1 MLTPSETASNLA
13 LADPWGG
20 PPGPQPAPWPAVC
33 ASSKRPTRASAA
45 DRGVRLTVR
54 RMPTGLALALFLAL
68 PVVSADRGAAHFK
81 NVVVY
86 QELGRFGGWP
96 ANQGVWS
103 WGDEIVVGLR
113 SAIFKVNPVSH
124 AVDNSKPQDEYQ
136 ARSLDGGLTWNIE
149 KPPSLVRPENGGPQ
163 PVDPP

>member
-1 MLTPSETASNLA
+1 MM
-13 LADPWGG
+13 
-20 PPGPQPAPWPAVC
+20 
-33 ASSKRPTRASAA
+33 TRF
-45 DRGVRLTVR
+45 
-54 RMPTGLALALFLAL
+54 ALALFLAL
-68 PVVSADRGAAHFK
+68 PAASADRGAAQSK

-86 QELGRFGGWP
+86 QEAGRFGGWP

-124 AVDNSKPQDEYQ
+124 AVDNAKPQDEYQ

-149 KPPSLVRPENGGPQ
+149 KPPSLVRPENGRPQ
-163 PVDPP
+163 PVDCPAASTSLIPISP